1 METKMKQESIGVD
14 LFAGAG
20 GLSLGFEKAGFRI
33 IYALERDKYA
43 AETYKRN
50 RNGSTIVDVTDIL
63 DTKPEETLKR
73 LRINKGDLDIVVG
86 GPPCQGF
93 SITNMRTRNRDN
105 PANQLVYSFYDFV
118 TQTQPKWFLME
129 NVAGLQNFDNGSVR
143 NKLLELFGR
152 RGYESKAVVLDAS
165 SFGVP
170 QVRKRVFFIGNRV
183 NRPLDFLHDLA
194 KKSVSS
200 PVTVRQAIDD
210 LPLIQSANS
219 TDPIPYSKNQ
229 VDTTTYQG
237 SMRLGNVKVV
247 FNNYV
252 SRNNAIVLER
262 YKHIRQ
268 GENLKVLAQR
278 KPELLGNYHNLDS
291 CHQWIYLR
299 LRWDRPSVVISNY
312 RKNMLIHPE
321 QNRGLSVR
329 EAARLQSFPDRYIF
343 YGVPGSQQQQVANA
357 VPPLL
362 AYALAVTI
370 KGAME

>member
-1 METKMKQESIGVD
+1 MKQESIGVD